1 MSRLVDRIVP
11 DPGPKSRPA
20 TVSAPTST
28 PPSDHSGDNGNTGY
42 SQRLEALE
50 ASLGQPQPAL
60 TPESSPAHPSA
71 TPSTYDPLD
80 ATRRTLNTLFPSQS
94 DIGAITGASV
104 AAFFVGTVFHTFRD
118 LIEGRCESADAVSI
132 IPPPDS
138 HPVVLARRLLQIC
151 ICMQQIPPG
160 FDLQKLDMKTSVVE
174 VMTNIVATVSRL
186 VTSDDDLITNSEGL
200 QCLVLQGFW
209 HSNIGNLRKSWLAYR
224 KAVGLA
230 QLMGLDRGSSRAL
243 KSVNQYG
250 DPKQLPTPFGL
261 WYRINCFDRFSSLLL
276 GLPAGS
282 ADYTYASEDGMKR
295 DTDMEKLEKMQ
306 TVIAG
311 RIIERNTAK
320 SLDAYAKPADAY
332 IRSADAY
339 TMTQAI
345 DIQLQSAASTMDDEW
360 WTEPVLDPFEGK
372 EHNLGLM
379 FRLFRQTQH
388 YDLLIH
394 LHLPYMLQSPP
405 ENQLNYSKETCVRA
419 SREVLKRFVSFRTLY
434 NSAWSCRHIDYSA
447 LVAAMTLLLSYLR
460 QGDALLVPTA
470 TSEERSADRKLI
482 EKVRERMHHLA
493 VVNRDK
499 LSQESAEIVGQ
510 MKSILDSVDW
520 PQMARSDPN
529 CHDFGLKCLQLNI
542 PYLGTVNIHPALSA
556 AVDIVCKSK
565 SAKEGCPGTAL
576 SPEVSM
582 MGEVAAQQLRQEQPA
597 MANLSTAPV
606 QGFALSS
613 SGLGG
618 ISHLDFGDIDLS
630 LLPDDP
636 GSDPIIQGMS
646 MQFDPQPLEGV
657 LEMPLIA
664 DADDWTFQ
672 GVDTAYWSLLNDSV
686 MNPVS

>member
-1 MSRLVDRIVP
+1 MSRLVDRIIP
-11 DPGPKSRPA
+11 DTGPKPQPP
-20 TVSAPTST
+20 TVSASTST
-28 PPSDHSGDNGNTGY
+28 PPSDDVNAAY
-42 SQRLEALE
+42 SQRLETLE
-50 ASLGQPQPAL
+50 ASMSQPQPVL
-60 TPESSPAHPSA
+60 TPESSSAHPSA
-71 TPSTYDPLD
+71 TPSTHDPLEE
-80 ATRRTLNTLFPSQS
+80 TRRGLNTLFPSQS
-94 DIGAITGASV
+94 DISTITGASV
-104 AAFFVGTVFHTFRD
+104 AVFYVSTVFHTFRD
-118 LIEGRCESADAVSI
+118 LIEGRCESTDVVST

-138 HPVVLARRLLQIC
+138 HPAALARRLLQIC

-160 FDLQKLDMKTSVVE
+160 FDLQRLDMKTSVVE
-174 VMTNIVATVSRL
+174 VMSTIVATVSRL

-224 KAVGLA
+224 KAVSLA

-243 KSVNQYG
+243 KSVDPYG
-250 DPKQLPTPFGL
+250 DPKKLPTPFGL
-261 WYRINCFDRFSSLLL
+261 WYRINCFDRFCSLLL

-282 ADYTYASEDGMKR
+282 ADYSFASDESMKR

-311 RIIERNTAK
+311 RIIERNTTK
-320 SLDAYAKPADAY
+320 SSDGK
-332 IRSADAY
+332 SVDAY

-345 DIQLQSAASTMDDEW
+345 DMQLQSAASTMDDEW
-360 WTEPVLDPFEGK
+360 WPEPALDPFEGK

-394 LHLPYMLQSPP
+394 LHLPYMLQSPH

-419 SREVLKRFVSFRTLY
+419 SREVLKRFVSFRTLF

-460 QGDALLVPTA
+460 QGDALPLPAA

-520 PQMARSDPN
+520 PQMTRSDPS
-529 CHDFGLKCLQLNI
+529 CHDFVLKCLQLNI
-542 PYLGTVNIHPALSA
+542 PYLGKVNIHPALSA
-556 AVDIVCKSK
+556 AVRIVCESK
-565 SAKEGCPGTAL
+565 SAKTACPGTTAL

-582 MGEVAAQQLRQEQPA
+582 LGEMTTHQAQQVQAPL
-597 MANLSTAPV
+597 ANLSSGPAP
-606 QGFALSS
+606 GFAPSS
-613 SGLGG
+613 SVLEG
-618 ISHLDFGDIDLS
+618 ISHLDFGNLDLS
-630 LLPDDP
+630 LLPDDA

-664 DADDWTFQ
+664 DADDWIFQ

-686 MNPVS
+686 INPAS